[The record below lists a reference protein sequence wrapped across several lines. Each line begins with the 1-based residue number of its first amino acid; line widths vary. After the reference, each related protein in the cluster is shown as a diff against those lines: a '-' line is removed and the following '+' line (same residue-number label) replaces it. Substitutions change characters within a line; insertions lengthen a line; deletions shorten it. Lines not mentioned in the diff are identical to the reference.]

1 MTMDYKKVGVW
12 LAIIALLVNVPRFVL
27 VFLRVDGILL
37 PLEVE
42 GVMLGASGIA
52 TGLVLTGGGAFI
64 AHRLAESKV
73 RGIPRIFLVVCW
85 ISLLVFSVILLAPLL
100 VSAIRTSPL
109 KDVFS
114 SNFSQ
119 WLWAVV
125 AVLAVEVLAAGSVA
139 ATALKDEEVHTQGDE
154 PSVFSLL
161 SKSLVRRLEHHI
173 APQPSVHLP
182 NASGGSETVVP
193 TAVDTGK
200 NATQLVTGDIQQEA
214 DPQGQNNPLNR
225 DEPHIEA
232 DRQHPKSERQKLL
245 LELIKPLT
253 KEEEI
258 AVDELAN
265 HLGVSRQTIYRD
277 LSDLK
282 KTNQLRIEE
291 GKIVL
296 SESGN

>member
-1 MTMDYKKVGVW
+1 MNYNKVGVW

-27 VFLRVDGILL
+27 VFLRVDGIVL

-73 RGIPRIFLVVCW
+73 RGIPRIFLVLCW
-85 ISLLVFSVILLAPLL
+85 LSLLVFSVILLAPLL

-139 ATALKDEEVHTQGDE
+139 ATAVKDEGEHTQGDE

-161 SKSLVRRLEHHI
+161 LKSLIRRMEHHI
-173 APQPSVHLP
+173 APRLSVHSP
-182 NASGGSETVVP
+182 NSSEGSETTVP
-193 TAVDTGK
+193 KAVGTGK
-200 NATQLVTGDIQQEA
+200 ITSQSVTGDIQQETNPPA
-214 DPQGQNNPLNR
+214 QNDPLER
-225 DEPHIEA
+225 DEAHIEA
-232 DRQHPKSERQKLL
+232 ERQHSKSERQKLL

-253 KEEEI
+253 KEEDI
-258 AVDELAN
+258 AVDELAD

-277 LSDLK
+277 LSELK
-282 KTNQLRIEE
+282 KTNQLWIEE

-296 SESGN
+296 RESGN